1 MLFRSQRARGADPD
15 CIVRPQTLALIT
27 SAHAAGVRLAI
38 LSNEL
43 DLFYGA
49 ALRQRLRCLRHFSVI
64 VDATY
69 TGCLKP
75 EAQAYALC
83 LQQLQLP
90 AQQCVFVDDQQRN
103 IDGARA
109 VGLHT
114 VWFDVHDAQA
124 ACDAAARALALP
136 AWRQR

>member
-1 MLFRSQRARGADPD
+1 MLTALVEAAHGA
-15 CIVRPQTLALIT
+15 
-27 SAHAAGVRLAI
+27 GYRLAI

-43 DLFYGA
+43 DLFYGV
-49 ALRQRLRCLRHFSVI
+49 ALRQRLKCLSRFELS

-75 EAQAYALC
+75 DPQTYALC

-90 AQQCVFVDDQQRN
+90 AAQCVFVDDQQRN

-109 VGLHT
+109 AGLRT
-114 VWFDVHDAQA
+114 VWIDVQRPQA
-124 ACDAAARALALP
+124 ACDEAAHRLGLPGWPDRA
-136 AWRQR
+136 QRR